1 MIRPIATLLLVFSP
15 CLTAKTTLVTPQWI
29 GERPSES
36 LVYFHVGSEE
46 SYAQAHIPGAVHVGA
61 HSHLSHPGSHTEGAL
76 VLELPE
82 PDALQETLR
91 DLGVQTDSTIVVYFA
106 DDAITDATRV
116 LFTLR
121 WAGLGSQT
129 VFLDGG
135 LDEWKRTGFA
145 VTQDAPESVSGNVV
159 VVPDDSLLVDANWV
173 QDHIPGGAYRLL
185 DARSRA
191 HYDGVQRSRGFSG
204 HIPGAGSLPWTE
216 LVDHELKFKDIGNLA
231 TALKAA
237 GVDEGDTVV
246 TYCHIGQYAT
256 LTLLAAELLGH
267 PVRLYDGAFQ
277 DWAMRSLPVSTA
289 SE

>member
-1 MIRPIATLLLVFSP
+1 MIRPIAILLLVFSP
-15 CLTAKTTLVTPQWI
+15 CLTAKSTLVTPQWI
-29 GERPSES
+29 AEQPPES
-36 LVYFHVGSEE
+36 LVFFHVGSED
-46 SYAQAHIPGAVHVGA
+46 SYGQAHIPGAVHVGA
-61 HSHLSHPGSHTEGAL
+61 HSHLSHPGSHTDGAL

-82 PDALQETLR
+82 PNALQEKLR
-91 DLGVQTDSTIVVYFA
+91 NLGVRTDSMIVVYFA
-106 DDAITDATRV
+106 EDAITDATRV

-121 WAGLGSQT
+121 WAGLGSQS

-135 LDEWKRTGFA
+135 MDEWKRAGFA
-145 VTQDAPESVSGNVV
+145 VTQDPPELVDGNVV
-159 VVPDDSLLVDANWV
+159 VAPADSLVVDAQWV
-173 QDHIPGGAYRLL
+173 LDHIPGSAYRLL

-191 HYDGVQRSRGFSG
+191 HYDGVQRSRGMSG

-216 LVDHELKFKDIGNLA
+216 LVDHELKFKDSGGLA
-231 TALKAA
+231 SALKAA